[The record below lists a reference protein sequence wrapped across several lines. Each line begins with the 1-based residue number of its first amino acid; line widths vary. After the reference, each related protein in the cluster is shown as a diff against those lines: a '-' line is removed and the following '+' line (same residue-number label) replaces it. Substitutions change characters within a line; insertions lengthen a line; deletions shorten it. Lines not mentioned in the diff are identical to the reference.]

1 MNRLSAGMFLIF
13 TGTVAGCTT
22 FLPQPP
28 APVPVEDRA
37 LPGTQTREDTAVI
50 KEIIT
55 PRVTPAELEPAG
67 KDTPEPTVVEQ
78 PPPGPAVVALLNDAD
93 QYSAAGRREQAV
105 ASLERALR
113 IEPGNPVLW
122 HRLSRLR
129 LQQGQWDQAIAL
141 AKKSNALT
149 RGNEELQ
156 ANNWEV
162 IAEARAAMG
171 DVTGALQA
179 RKMAHGL
186 RH

>member
-1 MNRLSAGMFLIF
+1 MNRLSAGLFLIS
-13 TGTVAGCTT
+13 TGTVVGCTT

-37 LPGTQTREDTAVI
+37 LPGTQTREDTTVI
-50 KEIIT
+50 EEIT
-55 PRVTPAELEPAG
+55 PPRVPPAELEPVA
-67 KDTPEPTVVEQ
+67 KDTPEPAAVE
-78 PPPGPAVVALLNDAD
+78 PSPGPAVVALLNDAD

-179 RKMAHGL
+179 RKMVHGL